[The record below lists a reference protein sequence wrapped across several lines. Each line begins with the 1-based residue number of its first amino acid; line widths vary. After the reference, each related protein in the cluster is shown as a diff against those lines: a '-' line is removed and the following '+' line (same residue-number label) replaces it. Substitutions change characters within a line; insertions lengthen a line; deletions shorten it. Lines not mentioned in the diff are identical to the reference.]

1 MKKDYLLVL
10 VIIAGLATA
19 ALVTRWIDARH
30 AENPT
35 QFAEE
40 PLYLNGPAMK
50 RITLSFNGVAADWY
64 WISSLQYVGR
74 KIVTFQDTHDGNF
87 NLGDLS
93 VLNLRLLS
101 SQLRMSTTLDPQFLE
116 PYYYGAVILP
126 DIDSNE
132 AISLLNHGIAHNPS
146 QWRLYQHLGYI
157 YWQRRDYE
165 KASEV
170 YATGAR
176 LPGAPPWMT
185 AISARMKAEGG
196 SPDAAREMYR
206 HLGESSNDDAVK
218 DMVAKQIMRLD
229 SLDQL
234 ALIRGTLREY
244 SAAYSR
250 CPGSWRELANVLR
263 ARGLRLDSSGAPLD
277 PSGTPYRLTKNGCE
291 VELEENSIV
300 PKR

>member
-10 VIIAGLATA
+10 VIIVGLATA
-19 ALVTRWIDARH
+19 ALVTRWSDASH
-30 AENPT
+30 ADTST

-64 WISSLQYVGR
+64 WIRSLQYVGR
-74 KIVTFQDTHDGNF
+74 KIVNFQDTHDSDF

-93 VLNLRLLS
+93 VLDLRLLS

-170 YATGAR
+170 YATGAK
-176 LPGAPPWMT
+176 LPGAPLWMT

-218 DMVAKQIMRLD
+218 EMVAKQIMRLD

-250 CPGSWRELANVLR
+250 CPGSWRELANVMR

>member
-10 VIIAGLATA
+10 VIIAGLAAA
-19 ALVTRWIDARH
+19 ALVTRWSDARH
-30 AENPT
+30 TDNST

-64 WISSLQYVGR
+64 WIRSLQYVGR
-74 KIVTFQDTHDGNF
+74 KIVNFQDTHDGDF
-87 NLGDLS
+87 NLSDLS
-93 VLNLRLLS
+93 VLDLRLLS

-244 SAAYSR
+244 SAAYNR

-263 ARGLRLDSSGAPLD
+263 ARGLRLDVSGAPLD